1 MLWLQ
6 AEMVATQMAAEM
18 ELENLKQENISKLQK
33 KDVELREKERDIKRM
48 DDQLSHKNSELQQKA
63 LLLNDLQ
70 QEVAKLQ
77 ART

>member
-1 MLWLQ
+1 
-6 AEMVATQMAAEM
+6 MAAEM

>member
-1 MLWLQ
+1 
-6 AEMVATQMAAEM
+6 MAAEM
-18 ELENLKQENISKLQK
+18 ELENLKQENISKLQQ

>member
-1 MLWLQ
+1 MI
-6 AEMVATQMAAEM
+6 AGRDGGHTDGSRDETGK
-18 ELENLKQENISKLQK
+18 LKQENISKLQK